1 MPARVRSALGL
12 CAILALWPQIALAQ
26 ISFDMTGARALGMG
40 GAFVAVADDPT
51 AVHWNPAAL
60 VRGGPAGLTI
70 GADWFQFR
78 NGNRPA
84 LPGATR
90 QSANLISIG
99 TWPLGLSFGSEC
111 ASRITQAG
119 AGGTSVESLSLKHL
133 GVTVLQT
140 VFDTDAFGGE
150 FSLVAG
156 ATVKFSRGTARI
168 AELSFPSTIGEAF
181 DVVSESAGRA
191 SGTVDLDIGLHAEM
205 PRLRAGVTFKNLRQP
220 RFHTIAD
227 SAITVKRRARLGVA
241 FAPRDGLTFALDVD
255 LDTADPLVGLRRVI
269 ALGGESR
276 LGPRLFVR
284 GGVRWQREADRRPAG
299 ALGASVLLRP
309 GFWLDGYFTPQS
321 RDDGQGFGMALR
333 VGL

>member
-1 MPARVRSALGL
+1 MPVSLRIALGL
-12 CAILALWPQIALAQ
+12 SLALAFWPQPAWAQ

-51 AVHWNPAAL
+51 AVHWNPAGL

-70 GADWFQFR
+70 GTDWFHFR
-78 NGNRPA
+78 NGNRPPV
-84 LPGATR
+84 PGATR
-90 QSANLISIG
+90 QSASLISIG
-99 TWPLGLSFGSEC
+99 TWPLGLSYGSEC
-111 ASRITQAG
+111 ASLITQVTAAG
-119 AGGTSVESLSLKHL
+119 TRVESLSLKHL

-140 VFDTDAFGGE
+140 VFDIDAFGGE

-168 AELSFPSTIGEAF
+168 SELSSAETIGGAFEAV
-181 DVVSESAGRA
+181 DDAVGR
-191 SGTVDLDIGLHAEM
+191 SIGVVDLDVGLHAEL

-220 RFHTIAD
+220 RFHTIAE
-227 SAITVKRRARLGVA
+227 SAIVVKRRARLGVA
-241 FAPRDGLTFALDVD
+241 FVPRDGLTFALDVD

-269 ALGGESR
+269 DLGGESR

-284 GGVRWQREADRRPAG
+284 GGVRWQRDADRRPVG
-299 ALGASVLLRP
+299 ALGASVMLRS
-309 GFWLDGYFTPQS
+309 GFWLDGYVTPQS
-321 RDDGQGFGMALR
+321 RSDGQGFGMALR

>member
-1 MPARVRSALGL
+1 MPAQLRTLVYLCLAIGL
-12 CAILALWPQIALAQ
+12 LPHPAEAQ

-40 GAFVAVADDPT
+40 GAFVAVADDPS

-70 GADWFQFR
+70 GTDWFQFR
-78 NGNRPA
+78 NGNRPPM
-84 LPGATR
+84 PGATR
-90 QSANLISIG
+90 QSASLISIA
-99 TWPLGLSFGSEC
+99 TWPLGLSYGSEC
-111 ASRITQAG
+111 AARIVRVTDGRTDVEAL
-119 AGGTSVESLSLKHL
+119 SVKHF

-140 VFDTDAFGGE
+140 VFDIDVAGAPV
-150 FSLVAG
+150 SLVAG

-168 AELSFPSTIGEAF
+168 AELSFAETIGDAF
-181 DVVSESAGRA
+181 DELEDAGGRS

-220 RFHTIAD
+220 RFHTIAET
-227 SAITVKRRARLGVA
+227 AIVVKRRARLGVA
-241 FAPRDGLTFALDVD
+241 FVPRDGLTFALDVD

-284 GGVRWQREADRRPAG
+284 GGVRWQRDADRRPAG
-299 ALGASVLLRP
+299 ALGASVLLRS
-309 GFWLDGYFTPQS
+309 GFWLDGYVIPQP
-321 RDDGQGFGMALR
+321 RNDGQGFGIALR